1 MNRLDTIYTFGTSCT
16 AGGGFEFN
24 CDYKLNDLRGNITK
38 KRRGEFI
45 RSIYTETPYTQN
57 QYSWPGQLEKLLKE
71 KNKNI
76 KVVNISK
83 QGYGNERIYRKF
95 FDLLK
100 NGEIKNKD
108 RCFFIFEFSDLSRKE
123 FWHSPSK
130 NHIIMNYLAD
140 DDKPQDCTIAK
151 SYFYDKQSDRKIYNK
166 DYWIFKKYR
175 EDFIEV
181 DNESKDVSRNLLL
194 FLEFLKFNDFKFGIS
209 SMPELIH
216 PQYYDLIMEYDNLT
230 LNFGF
235 DDGKKYKS
243 FHRFQDLEKLTI
255 SHETSGAYRDMHGSL
270 FSNKIIA
277 KNVFN
282 QLIDKKYLDD
292 EIIPIPKII
301 NFKENLKNTLM

>member
-1 MNRLDTIYTFGTSCT
+1 MINKIFTFGTSCT

-24 CDYKLNDLRGNITK
+24 CNYPLNDLRGNITK
-38 KRRGEFI
+38 SKRGEFI
-45 RSIYTETPYTQN
+45 KTIYNETPYTQN
-57 QYSWPGQLEKLLKE
+57 NYSWPGQLQKLLNE
-71 KNKNI
+71 KGHKI
-76 KVVNISK
+76 SVYNISK

-95 FDLLK
+95 FDLMK
-100 NGEIKNKD
+100 NELIEKD
-108 RCFFIFEFSDLSRKE
+108 KSFFIFEFSDLSRKE
-123 FWHSPSK
+123 FWHNPSK

-151 SYFYDKQSDRKIYNK
+151 SYFYDKPSDRQIYNK

-194 FLEFLKFNDFKFGIS
+194 FLEFLKFNELNFAIS

-216 PQYYDLIMEYDNLT
+216 PYYQDEIMKYNNHV

-235 DDGKKYKS
+235 DNHKKYKS

-255 SHETSGAYRDMHGSL
+255 SQETSGAYRDMHGSL
-270 FSNKIIA
+270 FSNKIIS

-282 QLIDKKYLDD
+282 QLIEKKYLKD
-292 EIIPIPKII
+292 EIISIPKEI
-301 NFKENLKNTLM
+301 NFKQNLKNVLM